1 MSIIETN
8 MIDMV
13 GITSDDVITLTLS
26 DHLDWSEV
34 GEHLLYLQQKINT
47 YIQYI
52 ESENIY
58 ENLPSGKEKTLA
70 IRVYFKYEP
79 KDQMIFSFLNKVS
92 EILEESNILFQI
104 EYIS

>member
-1 MSIIETN
+1 MSITDTN

-13 GITSDDVITLTLS
+13 GTTSDGVVTLTIS

-34 GEHLLYLQQKINT
+34 GEHLLSLQQKINT

-52 ESENIY
+52 ESGNIY
-58 ENLPSGKEKTLA
+58 ENLPSAKGKPLA

-79 KDQMIFSFLNKVS
+79 KDQVIFSFLNKVS
-92 EILEESNILFQI
+92 AILEESNIIFQM
-104 EYIS
+104 EHIS